1 MKQISTQLFFFLLL
15 FFVFNSLANPSA
27 GRDSTETRL
36 QRTDSV
42 PEKDVID
49 VLLRIL
55 KKDASQRGVAGKKH
69 SGKLH
74 LSGSPAIEY
83 SLQTGLSF
91 NVTGNIAFYTTD
103 QADANI
109 SSILVAPMFTQKHQ
123 FVVPL
128 QSSIWS
134 KGNRYNFIGD
144 WRFLKYPEDTYGL
157 GGYTKSADG
166 YKLDYNYIRFYQFGL
181 RKIGN
186 DLYAGLGY
194 QLDYHYNIK
203 ELTPPVG
210 VVTDFQQYG
219 FAPSSRSSGLSLDFL
234 YDSRRNSINPEPGF
248 YNNIVFRQNMQW
260 LGSDE
265 NYNSLLVDVRKY
277 FHPVSDSRNI
287 LAIWS
292 YNLFTLSGHPPY
304 LDLPSTGW
312 DTYSNTGR
320 GYVQS
325 RFRSRNMLDL
335 ETEYRFGISRNG
347 LIGGVVFANAQSY
360 SEMAT
365 NRFEVIQ
372 PGYGAGLRIKFNKF
386 SRTNVCIDY
395 GFGKNGSSG
404 LFLNLGEVF

>member
-1 MKQISTQLFFFLLL
+1 LKQTNTESYLLTLIVFLFAGVFACSNTIAQDTVAQKDIIDILLT
-15 FFVFNSLANPSA
+15 VIGKDPSK
-27 GRDSTETRL
+27 RQVVSDNR
-36 QRTDSV
+36 
-42 PEKDVID
+42 K
-49 VLLRIL
+49 
-55 KKDASQRGVAGKKH
+55 
-69 SGKLH
+69 GKLH

-83 SLQTGLSF
+83 SAQTGLAY
-91 NVTGNIAFYTTD
+91 NITGNVAFYTAD
-103 QADANI
+103 HSDANI
-109 SSILVAPMFTQKHQ
+109 SSILVAPMFTQKQQ
-123 FVVPL
+123 FIVPV
-128 QSSIWS
+128 QSSIWT
-134 KGNRYNFIGD
+134 KGNKYNFIGD

-157 GGYTKSADG
+157 GGYTKADDG
-166 YKLDYNYIRFYQFGL
+166 YKLDYNYVRFYQFAL
-181 RKIGN
+181 RKISN
-186 DLYAGLGY
+186 DFYAGIGY
-194 QLDYHYNIK
+194 QLDNHYNIR
-203 ELTPPVG
+203 EVIPVG
-210 VVTDFQQYG
+210 TATTDFQRYG
-219 FAPSSRSSGLSLDFL
+219 FSTSSRSSGLSIDFL
-234 YDSRRNSINPEPGF
+234 FDNRRNSINPDHGF
-248 YNNIVFRQNMQW
+248 YGNIVLRQNMQW

-265 NYNSLLVDVRKY
+265 NYNSLLVDIRKY
-277 FHPVSDSRNI
+277 FHPVSGSRNI

-325 RFRSRNMLDL
+325 RFRSRNMVDL

-347 LIGGVVFANAQSY
+347 LIGGVVFANVQSY

-395 GFGKNGSSG
+395 GFGAHGSSG

>member
-1 MKQISTQLFFFLLL
+1 MGLTTSTVAQDTASKATH
-15 FFVFNSLANPSA
+15 VDTVA
-27 GRDSTETRL
+27 
-36 QRTDSV
+36 
-42 PEKDVID
+42 EKDVID
-49 VLLRIL
+49 IILNVL
-55 KKDASQRGVAGKKH
+55 KKDASKRGPIGQKH

-91 NVTGNIAFYTTD
+91 NVTGNIAFYTTEE
-103 QADANI
+103 ADANI
-109 SSILVAPMFTQKHQ
+109 SSILIAPMFTQKQQ
-123 FVVPL
+123 FVVPV
-128 QSSIWS
+128 QSSIWT
-134 KGNRYNFIGD
+134 KENLYNFIGD

-166 YKLDYNYIRFYQFGL
+166 YKLDYNYIRFYQFAL

-203 ELTPPVG
+203 EVTPPVG
-210 VVTDFQQYG
+210 VVTDFQRYG
-219 FAPSSRSSGLSLDFL
+219 LASSSRSSGLSLDFS
-234 YDSRRNSINPEPGF
+234 YDTRRNSINPDPGF
-248 YNNIVFRQNMQW
+248 YSNIVFRQNMQW
-260 LGSDE
+260 IASDE
-265 NYNSLLVDVRKY
+265 NYNSLLIDVRKY
-277 FHPVSDSRNI
+277 IHPISGSRNI
-287 LAIWS
+287 LAFWS

-312 DTYSNTGR
+312 DTYNNTGR

-325 RFRSRNMLDL
+325 RFRSRNMMDL
-335 ETEYRFGISRNG
+335 EAEYRFGISRNG

-365 NRFEVIQ
+365 NRFEVLQ

-395 GFGKNGSSG
+395 GFGLHGSSG